1 VIKMQTT
8 MIHNVKEIV
17 VDKVTKEETGSYV
30 KNIKI
35 KTDRDEIEITLFA
48 DKKENVETMIDD
60 LELQDKEFIR

>member
-1 VIKMQTT
+1 

-17 VDKVTKEETGSYV
+17 ISKVTKQETGSYV

-35 KTDRDEIEITLFA
+35 KTDRDEIEIILFA

>member
-1 VIKMQTT
+1 MQTT

-48 DKKENVETMIDD
+48 DKKEKVETMIDD

>member
-1 VIKMQTT
+1 MQTT

-60 LELQDKEFIR
+60 CEEEQQDRF

>member
-1 VIKMQTT
+1 

-17 VDKVTKEETGSYV
+17 ISKVTKQETGSYV

-35 KTDRDEIEITLFA
+35 KTDRDEIEIILFA

-60 LELQDKEFIR
+60 CEEEQQDRS

>member
-1 VIKMQTT
+1 

-17 VDKVTKEETGSYV
+17 VDKVTKQETGSYV

-60 LELQDKEFIR
+60 CEEEQQDRS

>member
-1 VIKMQTT
+1 MIKMQTT

-17 VDKVTKEETGSYV
+17 ISKVTKQETGSYV

-60 LELQDKEFIR
+60 CEEEQQDRS

>member
-1 VIKMQTT
+1 MQTT

-17 VDKVTKEETGSYV
+17 VDKVTKQETGSYV

-48 DKKENVETMIDD
+48 DKKENVETMID
-60 LELQDKEFIR
+60 KKKN

>member
-1 VIKMQTT
+1 MIKMQTT

-35 KTDRDEIEITLFA
+35 KTDRDEIEIILFA
-48 DKKENVETMIDD
+48 DKKENVETIIDD
-60 LELQDKEFIR
+60 REEEQQDRS

>member
-17 VDKVTKEETGSYV
+17 ISKVTKQETGSYV

-48 DKKENVETMIDD
+48 DKKENVETIIDD
-60 LELQDKEFIR
+60 REEEQQDRS

>member
-1 VIKMQTT
+1 MIKMQTT

-17 VDKVTKEETGSYV
+17 VDKVTKQETGSYV

>member
-1 VIKMQTT
+1 MQTT

-30 KNIKI
+30 KHIKI

>member
-1 VIKMQTT
+1 MQTT

-17 VDKVTKEETGSYV
+17 VDKVTKQETGSYV
-30 KNIKI
+30 KHIKI

-60 LELQDKEFIR
+60 CEEEQQDRS

>member
-1 VIKMQTT
+1 MIKMQTT

-60 LELQDKEFIR
+60 CEEEQQDRF

>member
-1 VIKMQTT
+1 

-17 VDKVTKEETGSYV
+17 ISKVTKQETGSYV

-60 LELQDKEFIR
+60 CEEEQQDRS

>member
-1 VIKMQTT
+1 

-17 VDKVTKEETGSYV
+17 ISKVTKQETGSYV

-48 DKKENVETMIDD
+48 DKKENVETIIDD
-60 LELQDKEFIR
+60 REEEQQDRS

>member
-1 VIKMQTT
+1 MQTT

-17 VDKVTKEETGSYV
+17 ISKVTKQETGSYV

-60 LELQDKEFIR
+60 CEEEQQDRS

>member
-17 VDKVTKEETGSYV
+17 ISKVTKQETGSYV

-60 LELQDKEFIR
+60 CEEEQQDRS

>member
-1 VIKMQTT
+1 MIKMQTT

>member
-1 VIKMQTT
+1 MQTT

-35 KTDRDEIEITLFA
+35 KTDRDEIEIILFA
-48 DKKENVETMIDD
+48 DKKENVETIIDD
-60 LELQDKEFIR
+60 REEEQQDRS

>member
-1 VIKMQTT
+1 MQTT

-35 KTDRDEIEITLFA
+35 KTDRDEIEIILFA

>member
-1 VIKMQTT
+1 MQTT

-17 VDKVTKEETGSYV
+17 ISKVTKQETGSYV

>member
-1 VIKMQTT
+1 MQTT

>member
-1 VIKMQTT
+1 

-17 VDKVTKEETGSYV
+17 ISKVTKQETGSYV

-35 KTDRDEIEITLFA
+35 KTDRDEIEIILFA

-60 LELQDKEFIR
+60 CEEEQQDRF

>member
-1 VIKMQTT
+1 MQTT

-17 VDKVTKEETGSYV
+17 VDKVTKQETGSYV

-60 LELQDKEFIR
+60 CEEEQQDRS

>member
-1 VIKMQTT
+1 MQTT

-17 VDKVTKEETGSYV
+17 ISKVTKQETGSYV

-48 DKKENVETMIDD
+48 DKKENVETMID
-60 LELQDKEFIR
+60 KKKN

>member
-17 VDKVTKEETGSYV
+17 VDKVTKQETGSYV
-30 KNIKI
+30 KHIKI

-60 LELQDKEFIR
+60 CEEEQQDRF

>member
-17 VDKVTKEETGSYV
+17 ISKVTKQETGSYV

-35 KTDRDEIEITLFA
+35 KTDRDEIEIILFA
-48 DKKENVETMIDD
+48 DKKENVETIIDD
-60 LELQDKEFIR
+60 REEEQQDRS

>member
-1 VIKMQTT
+1 

>member
-1 VIKMQTT
+1 MQTT

-17 VDKVTKEETGSYV
+17 ISKVTKQETGSYV

-48 DKKENVETMIDD
+48 DKKENVETIIDD
-60 LELQDKEFIR
+60 REEEQQDRS